1 MNNKKK
7 RQGRR
12 YSYILHQIWNE
23 RRSNWA
29 MMAELLIVSCVVWY
43 LVDCAYV
50 IVTRAMEPLGFDATN
65 CYRLDVS
72 KFDESSVGYDTAH
85 PDSMEINIADFLAL
99 TDRLRHDADIEAV
112 GYSWRNDPYQGMLC
126 SNVIK
131 YDTLKASL
139 RMVICN
145 PDFLKVFRY
154 RGANG
159 ETPEQLAAMLKNG
172 NVLLSHMAFGKEHD
186 TNKMIGKEMKVG
198 MSFGSNDTLPRRI
211 AATFMPAKRFSW
223 EETAWLQSYIM
234 PATNEAMHEMIY
246 NISLAIRVKENC
258 AQGFSDRFRQKISGK
273 QLRAGNYYV
282 NGFHSYGE
290 LKRNSEAKQDTS
302 MRYYTVAIVFLL
314 VNVFLGLLGTFW
326 LRTQHRFPEIG
337 LQKAIG
343 ATNTDITLR
352 LLTEAILMMTI
363 AFLPSLIIDI
373 NIAHANL
380 TEYYQGETLATG
392 RFIICAAISYVLML
406 LVIALGIWFPALRA
420 TKANPADVL
429 RGE

>member
-1 MNNKKK
+1 MNNKRKNI
-7 RQGRR
+7 GRR
-12 YSYILHQIWNE
+12 YSYILHQIFNE

-29 MMAELLIVSCVVWY
+29 MMAELLIVSSVVWY

-72 KFDESSVGYDTAH
+72 KFDEGSVGYDTAH

-112 GYSWRNDPYQGMLC
+112 GYSWRNDPYQGMLY
-126 SNVIK
+126 STATH
-131 YDTLKASL
+131 YDTLQTSAKI
-139 RMVICN
+139 VVCN

-159 ETPEQLAAMLKNG
+159 ETPEQLAAMLRNG
-172 NVLLSHMAFGKEHD
+172 NVLLSHLAFGKEHD
-186 TNKMIGKEMKVG
+186 TNKMINKEIKIDI
-198 MSFGSNDTLPRRI
+198 SFSDIDTLPRRI
-211 AATFMPAKRFSW
+211 AAIFMPTKRFSW
-223 EETAWLQSYIM
+223 EETAWQQSVIL
-234 PATNEAMHEMIY
+234 PATNEAMHQMIY
-246 NISLAIRVKENC
+246 SISLAIRVKENC

-273 QLRAGNYYV
+273 QLRVGNYYV

-392 RFIICAAISYVLML
+392 RFIICAAISYVLMML
-406 LVIALGIWFPALRA
+406 IIALGIWFPALRA

>member
-1 MNNKKK
+1 MNNNKK

-23 RRSNWA
+23 RCSNYA
-29 MMAELLIVSCVVWY
+29 LLAELLVVSCVIWY
-43 LVDCAYV
+43 LVDSAYV
-50 IVTRAMEPLGFDATN
+50 IVTKAMEPNGFDATN
-65 CYRLDVS
+65 CYRLDITAL
-72 KFDESSVGYDTAH
+72 DETSVGYTPTHPDTA
-85 PDSMEINIADFLAL
+85 DIRVNDFLAIA
-99 TDRLRHDADIEAV
+99 DRLRHDKDIEAV
-112 GYSWRNDPYQGMLC
+112 GYSWRNDPYQGSLQ
-126 SNVIK
+126 ITGLE
-131 YDTLKASL
+131 YDTLNTQARL
-139 RMVICN
+139 VVCN

-159 ETPEQLAAMLKNG
+159 ETPGQLAAMLKDR
-172 NVLLSHMAFGKEHD
+172 NVLLSHGAFGKEHD
-186 TNKMIGKEMKVG
+186 VNKMVGKEIKIGMK
-198 MSFGSNDTLPRRI
+198 FNDTQNYRI
-211 AATFMPAKRFSW
+211 AGVFMPAKRYTS
-223 EETAWLQSYIM
+223 EEIDNIKTYIV
-234 PATNEAMHEMIY
+234 PISIYAMKGNVPH
-246 NISLAIRVKENC
+246 NLSLAVRVKDNC
-258 AQGFSDRFRQKISGK
+258 TEGFTDRMREKMKGQKM
-273 QLRAGNYYV
+273 RAGNLYLSAI
-282 NGFHSYGE
+282 HSYDE
-290 LKRNSEAKQDTS
+290 LKRNSETKQDTN

-363 AFLPSLIIDI
+363 AFLPSLIIDF

-406 LVIALGIWFPALRA
+406 VIIALGIWFPALRA
-420 TKANPADVL
+420 TMANPADVL